1 MWGAGLKVLMI
12 ANMYPSKKDC
22 SGNFIRDQVKSL
34 ESLGIY
40 VDKVVKKSR
49 NPLYYIPFLLQSVFK
64 LIFSD
69 YDVVHAHFVP
79 HSALIPA
86 IFKRRSFVI
95 QFHGSD
101 ARLIPWRNRF
111 NYYLTAYVISKADM
125 IIAVSEEIKTIL
137 TSKFYV
143 PRSKVAVISVGVDT
157 ELFSPMNKNEVRND
171 LGLNIDKKIV
181 LFVGRITEMKGVDL
195 LYQCAEHTLDIEYIF
210 IGRKNDEK
218 GKELNNCK
226 FVGEVS
232 HLEIPM
238 WMNAADVLVLP
249 SYSEGLPTV
258 VAEALSCGIPAIVT
272 DVGGCSEIVKD
283 GVTGY
288 VIKAGDVKQLQKYII
303 CLISDDAL
311 RYNMGIEGRKDVT
324 KKYDHVKL
332 IHNIVGIYELLI
344 ESTY

>member
-137 TSKFYV
+137 TSKFDV

-157 ELFSPMNKNEVRND
+157 ELFSPMGKKEVRIN
-171 LGLNIDKKIV
+171 LGLDIEKKIV

-195 LYQCAEHTLDIEYIF
+195 LYQCAEQTYDIDYIF
-210 IGRKNDEK
+210 VGRKNDEK
-218 GKELNNCK
+218 GKELKNCK
-226 FVGEVS
+226 FIGEVAHS
-232 HLEIPM
+232 EIPI

-288 VIKAGDVKQLQKYII
+288 IIKVGDVKQLKEMI
-303 CLISDDAL
+303 
-311 RYNMGIEGRKDVT
+311 
-324 KKYDHVKL
+324 
-332 IHNIVGIYELLI
+332 LLI
-344 ESTY
+344 FLDDGMTRKMGFLGRMDVVERYGHKQLIEKLNIAYMSLLK